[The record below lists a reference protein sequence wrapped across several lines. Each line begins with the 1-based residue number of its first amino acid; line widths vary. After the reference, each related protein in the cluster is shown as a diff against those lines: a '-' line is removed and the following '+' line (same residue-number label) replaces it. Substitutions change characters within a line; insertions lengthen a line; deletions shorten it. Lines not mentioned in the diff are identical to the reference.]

1 MYHGAVNKAS
11 REDKGILCF
20 EQRASHRSFSEQEH
34 VQNELSQKSVTI
46 TAPFY
51 YPEAANDMSL
61 LHNIYVQPCLSKE
74 EAATCLSMARKHAQ
88 ATGCW
93 DQSTGRHTNYN
104 TVDFEVEDS
113 EDLSN
118 YLNDIG
124 FHNRITQQLSDAYD
138 IDWSYITFLDLFC
151 SNYEA
156 KQKKRINDD
165 NEQQQKSTTMDSLVM
180 HRNGSLLSFSVVS
193 ENGASQKD
201 ERGMCQ
207 LHRLAACSKGDTDE
221 DTLGMLCNANQE
233 AIASPDIF

>member
-1 MYHGAVNKAS
+1 MVIYFYLLLLHGLLPLQLYSSNAYMMYHGAVNKAS
-11 REDKGILCF
+11 RKDKGILCF

-180 HRNGSLLSFSVVS
+180 HMNGSLFSFSVVS
-193 ENGASQKD
+193 ENGSI
-201 ERGMCQ
+201 
-207 LHRLAACSKGDTDE
+207 SKR
-221 DTLGMLCNANQE
+221 
-233 AIASPDIF
+233 